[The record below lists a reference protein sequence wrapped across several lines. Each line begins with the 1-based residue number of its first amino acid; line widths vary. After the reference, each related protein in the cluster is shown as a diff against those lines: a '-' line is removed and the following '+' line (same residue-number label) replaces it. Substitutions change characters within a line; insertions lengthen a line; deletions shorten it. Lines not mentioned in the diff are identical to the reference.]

1 MPVQFRDY
9 YETLGVPKTASDE
22 EIRSAF
28 RKLARKHH
36 PDVAKD
42 KKAAEEKFKEI
53 NEAYEVLGD
62 PEKRK
67 KYDQLGA
74 DWNRPGGF
82 QPPPGWQWEAQQPGG
97 GFYQW
102 GGDGGGVQFEFGG
115 TGFSDFFEAFFGG
128 GRGRSAFGGFG
139 GRQATA
145 ERGADVEADIMVT
158 LEEALRGSTR
168 TVSLRR
174 AGSNKVEN
182 YQVKIPRGVHEG
194 QRIRLRGQGEAG
206 VRGGKSGDLFL
217 RVRLARHPDFAV
229 EGSDLIH
236 EVKIEP
242 WRAVLGSELVVPALE
257 GSVRLKVP
265 PGTQGGQRFRLRE
278 RGLPGVS
285 GKRGDLY
292 VDVQINV
299 PKKLTERECERGIVF
314 GGSGNGEATVANK
327 VHSVRCALCWSEESA
342 RLSRQ
347 HNDANVLSIG
357 QRLIPEDLALNIVR
371 IWLETGFD
379 GGRHE
384 RRVAMLNAM

>member
-9 YETLGVPKTASDE
+9 YETLGVPKTATDE

-28 RKLARKHH
+28 RKLARKYH

-42 KKAAEEKFKEI
+42 KKVAEEKFKEI
-53 NEAYEVLGD
+53 NEAYEVLSD

-74 DWNRPGGF
+74 DWNQPGGF
-82 QPPPGWQWEAQQPGG
+82 QPPPEWRGQPGVG
-97 GFYQW
+97 RSYQW
-102 GGDGGGVQFEFGG
+102 GGGDGGIEFEFGG

-139 GRQATA
+139 GRAATA

-158 LEEALRGSTR
+158 LEEALHGSTR

-174 AGSNKVEN
+174 AGSNKVEQ

-194 QRIRLRGQGEAG
+194 QRIRLAGQGEAG
-206 VRGGKSGDLFL
+206 ARGGKSGDLFL
-217 RVRLARHPDFAV
+217 RVRLARHPDFRV

-236 EVKIEP
+236 EEKIAP
-242 WRAVLGSELVVPALE
+242 WQAVLGTELKVPTLE
-257 GSVRLKVP
+257 GQVRLKLP

-278 RGLPGVS
+278 RGLPSAS

-292 VDVQINV
+292 IELQMNV
-299 PKKLTERECERGIVF
+299 PKKLTQRERDLWTELAKLQ
-314 GGSGNGEATVANK
+314 GG
-327 VHSVRCALCWSEESA
+327 
-342 RLSRQ
+342 
-347 HNDANVLSIG
+347 
-357 QRLIPEDLALNIVR
+357 
-371 IWLETGFD
+371 
-379 GGRHE
+379 
-384 RRVAMLNAM
+384 

>member
-9 YETLGVPKTASDE
+9 YETLGVPKTATED

-28 RKLARKHH
+28 RKLARKYH

-42 KKAAEEKFKEI
+42 KKVAEEKFKEI

-82 QPPPGWQWEAQQPGG
+82 QPPPQWQQEGQQPGG

-102 GGDGGGVQFEFGG
+102 GGDGRGVQFEFDG

-158 LEEALRGSTR
+158 LEEALHGSTR

-206 VRGGKSGDLFL
+206 ARGGKSGDLFL
-217 RVRLARHPDFAV
+217 RVRLARHPDFSV

-236 EVKIEP
+236 DVKIEP
-242 WRAVLGSELVVPALE
+242 WQAVLGTELLVPTLE
-257 GSVRLKVP
+257 GKVRLKIP
-265 PGTQGGQRFRLRE
+265 PGTQGRQRFRLRG
-278 RGLPGVS
+278 RGLPSAS

-292 VDVQINV
+292 VVGQINI
-299 PKKLTERECERGIVF
+299 PKKITEREKEI
-314 GGSGNGEATVANK
+314 
-327 VHSVRCALCWSEESA
+327 WSE
-342 RLSRQ
+342 
-347 HNDANVLSIG
+347 
-357 QRLIPEDLALNIVR
+357 LAKLH
-371 IWLETGFD
+371 
-379 GGRHE
+379 GG
-384 RRVAMLNAM
+384 